1 MTAGGFVAGR
11 EQEVLG
17 GLWRMR
23 KERKKPVHSVNMIHS
38 IRTKLIL
45 IMLFLMGLLLFLF
58 WFMTHALLGPFYVNS
73 KINLL
78 ENSYGMADRIIEAD
92 VLFGENNR
100 VISSDSQLKLEILNQ
115 NRSIDLYVFDIDNLY
130 GDLFYNFQFPTES
143 GDVEKQTI
151 RDLTKNYL
159 YDIGRDTG
167 NTSDQLRKERNES
180 LIRESAQYNVFK
192 AYDDRIGSD
201 YLELFGQLTSG
212 PYIYLRT
219 NYQSMSDNIYIFNR
233 FLLYTGAFVLILGV
247 LWMLYFG
254 NSFTKPI
261 LQITDIAKR
270 MSELDF
276 DVKYPVHSKDEVAV
290 LGGSINV
297 LSETLEATIS
307 ELKTANNE
315 LQKDIE
321 KKIQIDEMR
330 KEFLSNVS
338 HELKT
343 PIALIQGY
351 AEGLQDNINEDKES
365 RDFYCEVIIDE
376 AKKMNKMVQK
386 LLTLNQIEFGND
398 QISFERFDIVSL
410 IKNVMNSARLLA
422 DQKGAEMKF
431 HEEYGPVYVWAD
443 EYMVEEV
450 VTNYI
455 SNAIH
460 HVDGEKRIEIFVE
473 TAGKN
478 VRIRVYNTGKQI
490 PDEELSKIWIK
501 FYKVDKARTRE
512 YGGSGIG
519 LSIVKAIMDAMN
531 HGCGVANVKDG
542 VEFWFELDGER

>member
-1 MTAGGFVAGR
+1 
-11 EQEVLG
+11 
-17 GLWRMR
+17 MR
-23 KERKKPVHSVNMIHS
+23 KEKKKCVHSVSMVHS

-45 IMLFLMGLLLFLF
+45 IMFILIGLMLLFF
-58 WFMTHALLGPFYVNS
+58 WFTAHVLLGPFYVNS
-73 KINLL
+73 KVKLL
-78 ENSYGMADRIIEAD
+78 EDSYGMVDRIVKED
-92 VLFGENNR
+92 TVFSENNR
-100 VISSDSQLKLEILNQ
+100 VISQESQLKLEIMNQ
-115 NRSIDLYVFDIDNLY
+115 NRAIYLYVFDINNLY

-143 GDVEKQTI
+143 GDVEKRTI

-159 YDIGRDTG
+159 YDIGWDSRS
-167 NTSDQLRKERNES
+167 TSDQFRQERKES
-180 LIRESAQYNVFK
+180 LIRESAEYNVFK
-192 AYDDRIGSD
+192 AYDERIGSD

-219 NYQSMSDNIYIFNR
+219 NYQSMSDNMYIFNR
-233 FLLYTGAFVLILGV
+233 FLLYMGALVLILGV

-276 DVKYPVHSKDEVAV
+276 NVKYPVHSRDEVAV
-290 LGGSINV
+290 LGRSINV
-297 LSETLEATIS
+297 LSEKLETTIS
-307 ELKTANNE
+307 ELKSANNE

-321 KKIQIDEMR
+321 KKNQIDEMR

-351 AEGLQDNINEDKES
+351 AEGLLDNIGEDRES

-386 LLTLNQIEFGND
+386 LLTLNQIEFGNE
-398 QISFERFDIVSL
+398 QLSFERFDIISL
-410 IKNVMNSARLLA
+410 IRNVMNSEKLLA
-422 DQKGAEMKF
+422 DQKGAAINF
-431 HEEYGPVYVWAD
+431 HEEYEPVYVWAD
-443 EYMVEEV
+443 EYMAEEV

-455 SNAIH
+455 SNAIN
-460 HVDGEKRIEIFVE
+460 HVDGEKRIEVFVE
-473 TAGKN
+473 KKDKN
-478 VRIRVYNTGKQI
+478 VKVRVYNTGKQI
-490 PDEELSKIWIK
+490 PEEELSKIWIK

-519 LSIVKAIMDAMN
+519 LSIVKAIMEAMN
-531 HGCGVANVKDG
+531 HECGVENVNDG
-542 VEFWFELDGER
+542 VEFWFELDGEA

>member
-1 MTAGGFVAGR
+1 MKHIFA
-11 EQEVLG
+11 
-17 GLWRMR
+17 
-23 KERKKPVHSVNMIHS
+23 KKTHEHAEKKKMVHAVSMIHS
-38 IRTKLIL
+38 VRTKLIL
-45 IMLFLMGLLLFLF
+45 IMAVLMGFMLFLF
-58 WFMTHALLGPFYVNS
+58 WFMTHVLLGPFYVNS
-73 KINLL
+73 KVKLL
-78 ENSYGMADRIIEAD
+78 ENSYEMADKIIKED
-92 VLFGENNR
+92 MVFSENNR
-100 VISSDSQLKLEILNQ
+100 VISPKSQLDLEILNE
-115 NRSIDLYVFDIDNLY
+115 NRSMNLYIFDVDNLY
-130 GDLFYNFQFPTES
+130 GDLYYNFQYPTES

-151 RDLTKNYL
+151 RALTKNYL

-167 NTSDQLRKERNES
+167 YTSEQLKKERKES
-180 LIRESAQYNVFK
+180 LIRERSSYNVFK

-233 FLLYTGAFVLILGV
+233 FLLYTGFLVLILGV

-261 LQITDIAKR
+261 MQITDIAKR

-276 DVKYPVHSKDEVAV
+276 DVKYVVHSKDEVAV
-290 LGGSINV
+290 LGSSINL
-297 LSETLEATIS
+297 LSGKLETTIS
-307 ELKTANNE
+307 ELKAANNE

-321 KKIQIDEMR
+321 KKNQIDEMR
-330 KEFLSNVS
+330 REFLSNVS

-351 AEGLQDNINEDKES
+351 AEGLLDNISEDKES

-398 QISFERFDIVSL
+398 LLSFERFDIVSM
-410 IKNVMNSARLLA
+410 IRNVMNSAKLLA
-422 DQKGAEMKF
+422 DQKDAVLKF
-431 HEEYGPVYVWAD
+431 HEEYPAMYVWAD
-443 EYMVEEV
+443 EYMIEEV

-460 HVDGEKRIEIFVE
+460 HVDGEKQIEIFVE
-473 TAGKN
+473 RIGKN
-478 VRIRVYNTGKQI
+478 VRVRVYNTGKQI
-490 PDEELSKIWIK
+490 PEEELSKIWIK

-531 HGCGVANVKDG
+531 HACGVKNVENG
-542 VEFWFELDGER
+542 VEFWFELDGDVNEDLN